1 MESPGGVHQL
11 GSLVEEVQRLEEL
24 GRLSQGEQAEEVE
37 LFVRELQERY
47 ARWYALALGA
57 LPSELRAR
65 FQGEYEGSYPIRPKI
80 KHFMKNPREKWVL
93 YTKVP
98 RFLKGHGPWQ
108 YPVDSSFL
116 EPLREQKRLLLLA
129 LGRVAAEAGVLGT
142 LERLA
147 GMSERLAQGLAI
159 VRRESRGR
167 PGFRLEDEYDLQRFL
182 HALLVLHFA
191 DVRPEESTPSWAGG
205 FYRIDFLLK
214 RERVA
219 VEAKMA
225 SSSLGAKKIRDQ
237 LVADIF
243 GYRHYPEAAGLFAV
257 IYDPARRI
265 DNPRGFEEGMS
276 SASPD
281 FPVRVVV
288 AGG

>member
-24 GRLSQGEQAEEVE
+24 GRLSQGERAEDAE
-37 LFVRELQERY
+37 LIVRELRERY
-47 ARWYALALGA
+47 ARWYAAALSA
-57 LPSELRAR
+57 LPTELRTR
-65 FQGEYEGSYPIRPKI
+65 FQREYEGIYPIQPKI
-80 KHFMKNPREKWVL
+80 KHFVKNPREKWAL

-108 YPVDSSFL
+108 YPVGSSFL
-116 EPLREQKRLLLLA
+116 DPLREQKQLLLLT
-129 LGRVAAEAGVLGT
+129 LGRGAAAAGVLGT
-142 LERLA
+142 LERLSI
-147 GMSERLAQGLAI
+147 MSERLAQGLAI
-159 VRRESRGR
+159 VQHESRGR
-167 PGFRLEDEYDLQRFL
+167 PGFRLDDEYDLQRFL

-191 DVRPEESTPSWAGG
+191 DVRPEEATPSRAGG

-214 RERVA
+214 REKVA
-219 VEAKMA
+219 VEAKMT

-237 LVADIF
+237 LVGDIF
-243 GYRHYPEAAGLFAV
+243 GYRHHPEVAGLFAV

-276 SASPD
+276 GGDPD

>member
-24 GRLSQGEQAEEVE
+24 GRLSQGERAEDAE
-37 LFVRELQERY
+37 LIIRDLQERY
-47 ARWYALALGA
+47 ARWYAAALSV
-57 LPSELRAR
+57 LPSELHAR
-65 FQGEYEGSYPIRPKI
+65 FHGEHEGKYPINPKI
-80 KHFMKNPREKWVL
+80 KHFVKNPREKWAL

-98 RFLKGHGPWQ
+98 RFFKSHGPWQ
-108 YPVDSSFL
+108 YPLGSSFL
-116 EPLREQKRLLLLA
+116 DPLREQKQLLLLA
-129 LGRVAAEAGVLGT
+129 LGRGAAEAGVLGT
-142 LERLA
+142 LERLS

-159 VRRESRGR
+159 AQRESRGR
-167 PGFRLEDEYDLQRFL
+167 PGFRLDDEYDLQRFL

-191 DVRPEESTPSWAGG
+191 DVRPEEVTPSRAGG
-205 FYRIDFLLK
+205 SYRIDFLLK

-219 VEAKMA
+219 VEAKMT
-225 SSSLGAKKIRDQ
+225 SPSLGAKKIRDQ
-237 LVADIF
+237 LVGDIF
-243 GYRHYPEAAGLFAV
+243 GYRCHPEAVGLFAV

-276 SASPD
+276 SADPD

>member
-1 MESPGGVHQL
+1 M
-11 GSLVEEVQRLEEL
+11 EEVQRLEEL
-24 GRLSQGEQAEEVE
+24 GRLSQGKQAEDAE
-37 LFVRELQERY
+37 LIVRELQERY
-47 ARWYALALGA
+47 SRWYAAAIGA

-65 FQGEYEGSYPIRPKI
+65 FQGEYEGRYPIHPKI
-80 KHFMKNPREKWVL
+80 KHFVKNPREKWAL

-98 RFLKGHGPWQ
+98 RFLKSHGPWQ

-116 EPLREQKRLLLLA
+116 DPLREQKQLLLLA
-129 LGRVAAEAGVLGT
+129 LGRRAVEVGVLGT
-142 LERLA
+142 LKRLSD
-147 GMSERLAQGLAI
+147 MSERLAQGLAI
-159 VRRESRGR
+159 VQRESRGR
-167 PGFRLEDEYDLQRFL
+167 PGFRLDDEYDLQRFL

-191 DVRPEESTPSWAGG
+191 DVRPEEATPSRAGG
-205 FYRIDFLLK
+205 SYRIDFLLK

-219 VEAKMA
+219 VEAKMT

-237 LVADIF
+237 LVGDIF
-243 GYRHYPEAAGLFAV
+243 GYRRHPEAAGLFAV
-257 IYDPARRI
+257 IYDPAHRI

-276 SASPD
+276 SADPD

>member
-1 MESPGGVHQL
+1 MRRRLVRDGVPSAADESFDSVAARVSVRDGGSGAEGEVGVAVLVPGRRCRSAHTS
-11 GSLVEEVQRLEEL
+11 GSLSAEITVEMRGRLE
-24 GRLSQGEQAEEVE
+24 GVRDSITRIRL
-37 LFVRELQERY
+37 R
-47 ARWYALALGA
+47 
-57 LPSELRAR
+57 
-65 FQGEYEGSYPIRPKI
+65 
-80 KHFMKNPREKWVL
+80 M
-93 YTKVP
+93 
-98 RFLKGHGPWQ
+98 
-108 YPVDSSFL
+108 
-116 EPLREQKRLLLLA
+116 
-129 LGRVAAEAGVLGT
+129 
-142 LERLA
+142 
-147 GMSERLAQGLAI
+147 RLAQGLAI

-243 GYRHYPEAAGLFAV
+243 GYRHHPEAAGLFAV